1 MKKSSLQALISM
13 TVALIAIYLLNN
25 FGVIQVSQPEYL
37 SLQDGEGRMIQ
48 LGNTDGLLILAITA
62 FGIIIIPAVGYL
74 RKK

>member
-1 MKKSSLQALISM
+1 MKKSSLYALIGM
-13 TVALIAIYLLNN
+13 TVAFIAIYLLNN
-25 FGVIQVSQPEYL
+25 FGVIQLSQPEYL
-37 SLQDGEGRMIQ
+37 PSQGGVGRMIQ

>member
-1 MKKSSLQALISM
+1 MKKSSLYTLILL
-13 TVALIAIYLLNN
+13 TVTLTTIYLLNN
-25 FGVIQVSQPEYL
+25 FGVIHLSQPEYL
-37 SLQDGEGRMIQ
+37 TMQGGEGRKIQ